1 MNVSKARNSAIAAAV
16 ATALG
21 SAGAAYAVNLTNP
34 AVVFYMAGGSAEP
47 QPVQAAVCQLLSN
60 VDSITD
66 AAGTISATND
76 FSSDYLILEGTAT
89 NTIGSIA
96 AGTEVMV
103 MYKFNGGSYL
113 NGAQS
118 FGSGAGTLSFPTV
131 SSVITGVTA
140 IASGTTTNSGGPG
153 TACTQG
159 DGGPTYQQT
168 TAYSL
173 GAQTPSV
180 GITDLEVAAFSGDN
194 NPNAPAALVNPV
206 NPHPG
211 YDLVEGI
218 AVNDKLFQV
227 KSNFTTAEVKAILS
241 GFLTDWHDFTGNN
254 GQPVAEAHTGIV
266 LIDRNVGSGTKTA
279 GSAFFL
285 GYPWLGAFEL
295 APGSATFGYTGSGSA
310 TTRVGI
316 SHSGPGQS
324 TKSGGIPS
332 GYVDFMEGNSALVVE
347 DLQTCNASTAPVYCI
362 AVLSADNAP
371 YLNQVGG
378 ANTYDFVSIDG
389 TYVDTNAT
397 GSDSLNDPSGAG
409 STFKNV
415 ILGNYGFYYQVSVQT
430 QSGLTGTNAAL
441 EAALLPLLTT
451 NASAIAGITQ
461 KKKFPVAAPS
471 IVLDPD
477 NLSAVTANPA
487 AGTVLQTRSANSDNV
502 LAQSPELFGATL
514 TFNNDP
520 L

>member
-21 SAGAAYAVNLTNP
+21 SAGAAHAVNLTSP

-47 QPVQAAVCQLLSN
+47 QPVQAAVCQLLSG

-66 AAGTISATND
+66 ASGAITSTNN

-89 NTIGSIA
+89 NPIGSIT

-118 FGSGAGTLSFPTV
+118 FGTGGGTLSYPSV

-140 IASGTTTNSGGPG
+140 IPSGTTSNSGGPG
-153 TACTQG
+153 TACTAG

-168 TAYSL
+168 TAYTLSTST
-173 GAQTPSV
+173 QPQI

-194 NPNAPAALVNPV
+194 NPNGATSALISPVAP
-206 NPHPG
+206 HSG

-218 AVNDKLFQV
+218 AVNDKLFKV
-227 KSNFTTAEVKAILS
+227 KSNFTTEEVKKILS
-241 GFLTDWHDFTGNN
+241 GVLTDWHDFTGNN
-254 GQPVAEAHTGIV
+254 GQPVAEAKTPIV
-266 LIDRNVGSGTKTA
+266 IIDRNIGSGTKTA
-279 GSAFFL
+279 GSAYFL
-285 GYPWLGAFEL
+285 GYPWLGAFQVRSN
-295 APGSATFGYTGSGSA
+295 SAQFGYTGTGSA
-310 TTRVGI
+310 TVRVNVSG
-316 SHSGPGQS
+316 SGPGA
-324 TKSGGIPS
+324 GAAGF
-332 GYVDFMEGNSALVVE
+332 VDWNDGNSALVVE

-371 YLNQVGG
+371 YLNPVAG
-378 ANTYDFVSIDG
+378 ANAYDFVSING
-389 TYVDTNAT
+389 TYVDTNVT
-397 GSDSLNDPSGAG
+397 GTDSLNDPTGAG

-415 ILGNYGFYYQVSVQT
+415 ILGNYSFYYQVSVQT
-430 QSGLTGTNAAL
+430 LTSYSGTNAAL

-451 NASAIAGITQ
+451 NASSIAGITQ

-471 IVLDPD
+471 ITLDPD
-477 NLSAVTANPA
+477 LLSGVTTSPV
-487 AGTVLQTRSANSDNV
+487 AGTVLETRSAVSDSF
-502 LAQSPELFGATL
+502 LQLSPNLFGASL
-514 TFNNDP
+514 TFNTDP